1 MCDEEDIPKSPFM
14 AQILPKNGFQPEKVK
29 VYGHGIEPNSV
40 VVGEKTSFT
49 VDTSAAGSAPLDI
62 KVNI

>member
-1 MCDEEDIPKSPFM
+1 M